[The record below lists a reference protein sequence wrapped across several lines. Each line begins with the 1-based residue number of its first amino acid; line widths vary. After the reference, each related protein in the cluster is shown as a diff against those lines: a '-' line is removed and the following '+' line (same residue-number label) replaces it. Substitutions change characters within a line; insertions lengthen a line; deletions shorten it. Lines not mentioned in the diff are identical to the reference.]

1 MARELWLLR
10 HAKAETNDSIDDFDR
25 VLKKR
30 GKQAAKDMGLW
41 MKGQQLQPDLVIS
54 SPATR
59 AIATAR
65 WVCPALGIAEQ
76 DIVQDRR
83 LYFAD
88 KNRLKLV
95 LAESA
100 GQAQR
105 VLLVGHNPGLEDLL
119 LDLVATM
126 PELDGVMPTATL
138 ARLAMPDTW
147 RDLPSG
153 CAQLVG
159 IMHAKAL
166 PDSDA

>member
-41 MKGQQLQPDLVIS
+41 MKAQQLLPDLVIS

-65 WVCPALGIAEQ
+65 LVCPALGIAEQ
-76 DIVQDRR
+76 DIWQDRR

-88 KNRLKLV
+88 KNRLKQV

-126 PELDGVMPTATL
+126 PDLDKLMSTATL
-138 ARLAMPDTW
+138 ARLVMPDDW
-147 RDLPSG
+147 QDLPSS
-153 CAQLVG
+153 CAELVG

-166 PDSDA
+166 PEADG